1 MTIFE
6 VGKKYYHE
14 LPTYIAWDLFKQLE
28 KEGRKPYRLFT
39 NYEVI
44 KRTKQFVTL
53 KTGSYPN
60 EEIIRKKIKIYQ
72 DIETCEL
79 VNSNNICKEEITNES
94 N

>member
-1 MTIFE
+1 MIEFE

-14 LPTYIAWDLFKQLE
+14 NHSYICATLVKQLE
-28 KEGRKPYRLFT
+28 KEGLKPHRSFT
-39 NYEVI
+39 HYEVI

-79 VNSNNICKEEITNES
+79 VKSNNLSKEFS
-94 N
+94 S

>member
-1 MTIFE
+1 MTKFE

-28 KEGRKPYRLFT
+28 KEGRKPYRSFT

-53 KTGSYPN
+53 
-60 EEIIRKKIKIYQ
+60 
-72 DIETCEL
+72 
-79 VNSNNICKEEITNES
+79 
-94 N
+94 